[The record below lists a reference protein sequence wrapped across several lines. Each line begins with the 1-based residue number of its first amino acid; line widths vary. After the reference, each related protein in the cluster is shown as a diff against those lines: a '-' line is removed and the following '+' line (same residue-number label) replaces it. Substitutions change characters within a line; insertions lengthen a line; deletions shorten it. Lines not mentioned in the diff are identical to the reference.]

1 MILTG
6 SEIARQRE
14 LGQIVLN
21 PFDPAR
27 INPNSYNFALGSQL
41 KMYADTVLDVRR
53 ENRAVTVDIPAEGYL
68 LQPDRIYLGHTEEVI
83 GSTGFVPIIRAR
95 SGIARL
101 GLFVHVTADL
111 IDIGSIS
118 QLTLQLHAV
127 QPVRVYPGL
136 VIGQVTFWT
145 VLGEIDPYQGKYQG
159 TRGPQESLIH
169 LDFG

>member
-14 LGQIVLN
+14 LGQIVLD

-27 INPNSYNFALGSQL
+27 VNPNSYDFALGPQL
-41 KMYADTVLDVRR
+41 KVYADTELDVRR
-53 ENRAVTVDIPAEGYL
+53 ENRAETVDIPADGYL
-68 LQPDRIYLGHTEEVI
+68 LQPDRIYLGHTVEVI

-101 GLFVHVTADL
+101 GLFVHVTSDL

-118 QLTLQLHAV
+118 QLTLQLHAI

-136 VIGQVTFWT
+136 VIGQVTFWS
-145 VLGEIDPYQGKYQG
+145 VLGDITPYRGRYQG

-169 LDFG
+169 LDFE

>member
-6 SEIARQRE
+6 KEIARQRE
-14 LGQIVLN
+14 LGDIVLD
-21 PFDPAR
+21 PFDPER
-27 INPNSYNFALGSQL
+27 INPNSYNFALGSTL
-41 KMYADTVLDVRR
+41 KMYVDAELDVRR
-53 ENRAVTVDIPAEGYL
+53 ENRAVTVEIPADGYV

-83 GSTGFVPIIRAR
+83 GSTAFVPIIRAR

-111 IDIGSIS
+111 IDIGSVN

-136 VIGQVTFWT
+136 VIGQVTFWS
-145 VLGEIDPYQGKYQG
+145 VLGDIDPYQGRYQG
-159 TRGPQESLIH
+159 SRGPQESLIH
-169 LDFG
+169 LDFS

>member
-14 LGQIVLN
+14 LGQIVLD

-27 INPNSYNFALGSQL
+27 INPNSYDFALGSQL

-53 ENRAVTVDIPAEGYL
+53 ENRAVTVDIPADGYL
-68 LQPDRIYLGHTEEVI
+68 LRPDRIYLGHTEEVI
-83 GSTGFVPIIRAR
+83 GSTGFVPIIRGR

-145 VLGEIDPYQGKYQG
+145 VLGDIDPYQGRYQS

-169 LDFG
+169 LDFE